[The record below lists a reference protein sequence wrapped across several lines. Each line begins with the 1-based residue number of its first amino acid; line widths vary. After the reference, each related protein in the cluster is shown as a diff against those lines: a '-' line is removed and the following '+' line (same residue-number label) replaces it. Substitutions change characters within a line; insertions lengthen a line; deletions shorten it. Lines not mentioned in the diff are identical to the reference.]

1 MKKKYL
7 IIIPFFLFI
16 LDLNSKS
23 LASEVKI
30 ESDKVEF
37 SNDSKNISFFSNVNI
52 NSSYVE
58 ISASSAIYDDKK
70 EVISISGDPSS
81 IKSNKEN
88 NFFNGEAETI
98 LFFSDEKVHLVGN
111 ALIKFDNI
119 SINNYFICYR
129 FILRSYIWHW
139 SHLR

>member
-1 MKKKYL
+1 MKNKYL
-7 IIIPFFLFI
+7 VIIPFFLFI
-16 LDLNSKS
+16 FDLNSKS

-37 SNDSKNISFFSNVNI
+37 LNDSKNISFFSNVNI

-119 SINNYFICYR
+119 SINSNLIIFNPKTGKIT
-129 FILRSYIWHW
+129 SDN
-139 SHLR
+139 

>member
-37 SNDSKNISFFSNVNI
+37 LNDLKNISFFSNVNI

-111 ALIKFDNI
+111 ASIKFDNI
-119 SINNYFICYR
+119 SINSNLIIFNPKTGKIT
-129 FILRSYIWHW
+129 SDN
-139 SHLR
+139 

>member
-1 MKKKYL
+1 MKNKHL
-7 IIIPFFLFI
+7 IIISFFLFT
-16 LDLNSKS
+16 LDLSSKN
-23 LASEVKI
+23 LINHIKI

-37 SNDSKNISFFSNVNI
+37 IKNLRNVSFFSNVNI

-58 ISASSAIYDDKK
+58 ISANSAIYDQIK

-81 IKSNKEN
+81 IKSNKKN

-111 ALIKFDNI
+111 ASIKFDNI
-119 SINNYFICYR
+119 SISSNLIIFNPKTGKIT
-129 FILRSYIWHW
+129 SDN
-139 SHLR
+139 

>member
-1 MKKKYL
+1 MKNKYL

-37 SNDSKNISFFSNVNI
+37 SSDSKNISFFSNVNI

-70 EVISISGDPSS
+70 EVISISGDPST
-81 IKSNKEN
+81 IKSHKEN

-111 ALIKFDNI
+111 ASIKFDNI
-119 SINNYFICYR
+119 SINSNLIIFNPKTGMIT
-129 FILRSYIWHW
+129 SDN
-139 SHLR
+139 

>member
-70 EVISISGDPSS
+70 EVISVSGDPSS

-111 ALIKFDNI
+111 ASIKFDNI
-119 SINNYFICYR
+119 SINSNLIIFNPKTGKIT
-129 FILRSYIWHW
+129 SDN
-139 SHLR
+139 

>member
-1 MKKKYL
+1 MKNKYL

-37 SNDSKNISFFSNVNI
+37 LNDLKNISFLSNVNI

-111 ALIKFDNI
+111 ASIKFDNI
-119 SINNYFICYR
+119 SINSNLIIFNPKTGKIT
-129 FILRSYIWHW
+129 SDN
-139 SHLR
+139 

>member
-37 SNDSKNISFFSNVNI
+37 LNDSKNISFLSNVNI

-111 ALIKFDNI
+111 ASIKFDNI
-119 SINNYFICYR
+119 SISSNLIIFNPKTGKIT
-129 FILRSYIWHW
+129 SDN
-139 SHLR
+139 

>member
-16 LDLNSKS
+16 LDLHSKS

-37 SNDSKNISFFSNVNI
+37 SSDSKNISFFSNVNI

-119 SINNYFICYR
+119 SINSNLIIFNPKTGKIT
-129 FILRSYIWHW
+129 SDN
-139 SHLR
+139 

>member
-16 LDLNSKS
+16 LDLNSKN

-58 ISASSAIYDDKK
+58 ISASSAIYDDNK

-111 ALIKFDNI
+111 ASIKFDNI
-119 SINNYFICYR
+119 SINSNLIIFNPKTGMIT
-129 FILRSYIWHW
+129 SDN
-139 SHLR
+139 

>member
-70 EVISISGDPSS
+70 EVISVSGDPSS

-119 SINNYFICYR
+119 SINSNLIIFNPKTGKIT
-129 FILRSYIWHW
+129 SDN
-139 SHLR
+139 

>member
-81 IKSNKEN
+81 IKSNKKN

-111 ALIKFDNI
+111 ASIKFDNI
-119 SINNYFICYR
+119 SINSNLIIFNPKTGKIT
-129 FILRSYIWHW
+129 SDN
-139 SHLR
+139 

>member
-1 MKKKYL
+1 MKNKYL

-23 LASEVKI
+23 LANEVKI

-111 ALIKFDNI
+111 ASIKFDNI
-119 SINNYFICYR
+119 SINSNLIIFNPKTGKIT
-129 FILRSYIWHW
+129 SDN
-139 SHLR
+139 

>member
-7 IIIPFFLFI
+7 LIIPFFLFI

-111 ALIKFDNI
+111 ASIKFDNI
-119 SINNYFICYR
+119 SISSNLIIFNPKTGKIT
-129 FILRSYIWHW
+129 SDN
-139 SHLR
+139 

>member
-1 MKKKYL
+1 MKNKYL

-37 SNDSKNISFFSNVNI
+37 LNDSKNISFFSNVNI

-111 ALIKFDNI
+111 AFIKFDNI
-119 SINNYFICYR
+119 SINSNLIIFNPKTGKIT
-129 FILRSYIWHW
+129 SNN
-139 SHLR
+139 

>member
-1 MKKKYL
+1 MKNKNL
-7 IIIPFFLFI
+7 FIIPFFLFT
-16 LDLNSKS
+16 LDLSSKN
-23 LASEVKI
+23 LINHVKI

-37 SNDSKNISFFSNVNI
+37 INSLNKVSFFSNVNI

-58 ISASSAIYDDKK
+58 ISANSAIYDQKN

-111 ALIKFDNI
+111 ALIKFDNL
-119 SINNYFICYR
+119 SINSNLIIFNPKTGKIT
-129 FILRSYIWHW
+129 SDN
-139 SHLR
+139 

>member
-1 MKKKYL
+1 MKNKHL
-7 IIIPFFLFI
+7 IIISLFLLT
-16 LDLNSKS
+16 LDLSSKN
-23 LASEVKI
+23 LVNHVKI

-37 SNDSKNISFFSNVNI
+37 INNLDKVSFFSNVNI

-70 EVISISGDPSS
+70 EVISISGDPST

-88 NFFNGEAETI
+88 NFFNGEAEKI

-111 ALIKFDNI
+111 ASIKFEKI
-119 SINNYFICYR
+119 SINSNLIIFNPKTGKIT
-129 FILRSYIWHW
+129 SDN
-139 SHLR
+139 

>member
-16 LDLNSKS
+16 LDLHSKS

-119 SINNYFICYR
+119 SINSNLIIFNPKTGKIT
-129 FILRSYIWHW
+129 SDN
-139 SHLR
+139 

>member
-1 MKKKYL
+1 MKNKYL

-37 SNDSKNISFFSNVNI
+37 LNDSKNISFFSNVNI

-58 ISASSAIYDDKK
+58 ISANSAIYDQIK
-70 EVISISGDPSS
+70 EVISITGDPSS
-81 IKSNKEN
+81 IRSNKKN
-88 NFFNGEAETI
+88 NFFDGEAETI

-111 ALIKFDNI
+111 ASIKFDNI
-119 SINNYFICYR
+119 SISSDLIIFNPKTGKITSDN
-129 FILRSYIWHW
+129 
-139 SHLR
+139 

>member
-1 MKKKYL
+1 LKNKYL

-119 SINNYFICYR
+119 SINSNLIIFNPKTGKIT
-129 FILRSYIWHW
+129 SDN
-139 SHLR
+139 

>member
-1 MKKKYL
+1 MKNKCL

-37 SNDSKNISFFSNVNI
+37 LNDSKNISFLSNVNI

-98 LFFSDEKVHLVGN
+98 LFFSDEKIHLVGN

-119 SINNYFICYR
+119 SINSNLI
-129 FILRSYIWHW
+129 ILNPKTGKITSNN
-139 SHLR
+139 